1 MIIMIVALV
10 LLVVLSGF
18 FSGSEIVYIQVNKHR
33 LQKAIIDGDKRAKV
47 ALELSQ
53 NYTPLLSTILAGN
66 ALANIAAS
74 SIATTLAIRLWSDD
88 GILIATIGMTVIVLI
103 FGEILPKTILSK
115 YSFSVSRVN
124 GRFLKMF
131 QVFLF
136 PIVWSCT
143 KLVNLLSVIWTPKKS
158 EDDDEDTTEAEMLNM
173 VEEIEESGYIN
184 KDTSELIKSAIDFN
198 DTPAYTIMTHRVD
211 VIGYDIDDDLKELM
225 ENPQIFTYSRIV
237 VYRENMDN
245 IIGVLHTKTLLMKL
259 LNEVEIDDITP
270 LLIKPLYVH
279 KTKLISEL
287 LKEFKISHS
296 HFAIVVDEYGGTM
309 GIVTL
314 EDIIEDIVGDI
325 FDETDIVEEDYRKI
339 DDNLYFIDGEMN
351 IDDLFEDLLDV
362 DDLEFDKEFST
373 ISGLASDELG
383 KIPEVGETFTIR
395 NFKFT
400 ITKMNDLRVDELKL
414 EIIPVETD
422 EDDD

>member
-184 KDTSELIKSAIDFN
+184 KDTSELIKSAIDF
-198 DTPAYTIMTHRVD
+198 
-211 VIGYDIDDDLKELM
+211 
-225 ENPQIFTYSRIV
+225 
-237 VYRENMDN
+237 
-245 IIGVLHTKTLLMKL
+245 
-259 LNEVEIDDITP
+259 
-270 LLIKPLYVH
+270 
-279 KTKLISEL
+279 
-287 LKEFKISHS
+287 
-296 HFAIVVDEYGGTM
+296 
-309 GIVTL
+309 
-314 EDIIEDIVGDI
+314 
-325 FDETDIVEEDYRKI
+325 
-339 DDNLYFIDGEMN
+339 
-351 IDDLFEDLLDV
+351 
-362 DDLEFDKEFST
+362 
-373 ISGLASDELG
+373 
-383 KIPEVGETFTIR
+383 
-395 NFKFT
+395 
-400 ITKMNDLRVDELKL
+400 
-414 EIIPVETD
+414 
-422 EDDD
+422 